1 MNIHSVRPPNGPN
14 PSHKEPML
22 NVEDP
27 TPFWMISVLLLC
39 YLGYV
44 LSPATFKD
52 FLYQAGVL
60 ASIDG
65 HVILEERPLGNF
77 PTLLTHILLHAN
89 WGHVLMN
96 CGFILAFGIITIRGV
111 KYKDRPL
118 LGVLRR
124 GSTIFLAIF
133 LLGTVAGGLA
143 QWLQWFAVKSGGI
156 ALGASTGGAALFASA
171 AWVIGGKSRLLSFGI
186 ILVLLDAF
194 NIVMGAHPAWAGHL
208 GGYLMGAI
216 LAPLWVRP
224 NSSGIGI
231 FR

>member
-1 MNIHSVRPPNGPN
+1 MNIQPKHSAKGPN
-14 PSHKEPML
+14 PPYKEPMI

-27 TPFWMISVLLLC
+27 APFWMVVVLLLC

-52 FLYQAGVL
+52 FIYQAGVL

-65 HVILEERPLGNF
+65 HIILEGRPLGNF

-111 KYKDRPL
+111 NFKHSPL

-133 LLGTVAGGLA
+133 LLGAVAGGAA
-143 QWLQWFAVKSGGI
+143 QWLQWFVMGNSGI

-171 AWVIGGKSRLLSFGI
+171 AWVIGGKSRLLSFGV
-186 ILVLLDAF
+186 ILVALDVF
-194 NIVMGAHPAWAGHL
+194 NILMGGRPAWAGHL
-208 GGYLMGAI
+208 GGYLMGAM
-216 LAPLWVRP
+216 LAPLWVKP